1 MLLAFARALGQ
12 LLDGRIL
19 ALIGGCV
26 LLSLATFVGAW
37 FAMHWVLSTLLAG
50 WETTGTIVDWLG
62 GLATIVAAW
71 FLFPLVTSAFV
82 GLFLESAA
90 RAVEARHYPGLGPA
104 PGLPLLTGIGASVRF
119 LAVVLGANALLL
131 VLAVFFPIAYP
142 VAYLLV
148 NGFLVGREYF
158 ELVALRR
165 LRPDAV
171 RALRLEHQG
180 EVIAAGVVFA
190 IAFAVPFLNLVMPIV
205 ATATMVHLFETWRRP
220 RGDQAVGG

>member
-1 MLLAFARALGQ
+1 MLVALARALGQ
-12 LLDGRIL
+12 LFDGRIL

-26 LLSLATFVGAW
+26 ILSLATFVGAW

-62 GLATIVAAW
+62 GFATIVAAW

-90 RAVEARHYPGLGPA
+90 RAVEARHYPGLGAA
-104 PGLPLLTGIGASVRF
+104 PGLPLLAGIGASVRF

-158 ELVALRR
+158 ELVAMRR

-171 RALRLEHQG
+171 RALRLAHHG
-180 EVIAAGVVFA
+180 ELLATG
-190 IAFAVPFLNLVMPIV
+190 IAFALAFTVPFLNLVMPIV
-205 ATATMVHLFETWRRP
+205 ATATMVHLFESWR
-220 RGDQAVGG
+220 GTAGNQAGGG